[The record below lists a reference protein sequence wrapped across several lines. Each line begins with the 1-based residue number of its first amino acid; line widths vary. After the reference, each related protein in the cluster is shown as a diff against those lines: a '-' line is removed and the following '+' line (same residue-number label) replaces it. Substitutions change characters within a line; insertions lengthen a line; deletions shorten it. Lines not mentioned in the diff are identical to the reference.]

1 MIASKHGLQ
10 IPIQNPQAKAV
21 TENGGKKKKK
31 TKNKKKTLLAVIWGH
46 GVVKIIRDYMK
57 VELSATYN

>member
-21 TENGGKKKKK
+21 TENGGKIRKKQKTKKKP
-31 TKNKKKTLLAVIWGH
+31 
-46 GVVKIIRDYMK
+46 
-57 VELSATYN
+57 S

>member
-21 TENGGKKKKK
+21 TENGGKKRKKQKTKKK
-31 TKNKKKTLLAVIWGH
+31 P
-46 GVVKIIRDYMK
+46 
-57 VELSATYN
+57 S